1 LCSIVGMAR
10 RSPANALA
18 VTEDAL
24 CVGCQQIVGR
34 RLVRLLDDQLAHLAQ
49 ARAHGNRVLRLDH
62 VVVAHLLA
70 FFNPTIRS
78 LRTIEGAFAQPRVRR
93 AFGTP
98 RIARS
103 TLADAQRLF
112 DPQLLQPLLADLR
125 SRLRTLPRDPRLDA
139 LTRQILA
146 VDATFFEV
154 AARIAW
160 AFAHNASARG
170 TVQLCLHFD
179 VLQGAPVGFTL
190 VDGLTNEQA
199 ELPAQLQSG
208 CLYLLDRGYQTYE
221 HLSRMV
227 AKGSDFVVRLR
238 KSANFTPVEVR
249 PLSAADRLA
258 GVQRDWLVRATD
270 RHYRF
275 PTSVRLVELSV
286 PGAAEAVRLFTN
298 RLDIPAE
305 LIAVLYRHRWQI
317 ELFFRWLK
325 CVASFAHFTSESPDG
340 MALQMYI
347 ALIATLL
354 IAVETGS
361 RPSKYDLSLMS
372 LAVSGLITLEEARA
386 GAAARRA
393 ECTRAAVWQ
402 KAYNARRKNAQR

>member
-1 LCSIVGMAR
+1 MAR
-10 RSPANALA
+10 RIPTREPPAA
-18 VTEDAL
+18 EDTL
-24 CVGCQQIVGR
+24 RVGRQPIVGR
-34 RLVRLLDDQLAHLAQ
+34 RLVRLLDDQLARLAQ
-49 ARAHGNRVLRLDH
+49 ARGHGNRRLRLDH

-70 FFNPTIRS
+70 FFNPTLRS
-78 LRTIEGAFAQPRVRR
+78 LRTIEGAFAQPRIRR
-93 AFGTP
+93 AFGSP

-112 DPQLLQPLLADLR
+112 DPRLLQPLLADLR
-125 SRLRTLPRDPRLDA
+125 SRLGTLPRDPRLDA

-179 VLQGAPVGFTL
+179 VLQGVPVGFTL
-190 VDGLTNEQA
+190 VDGLTHEQA
-199 ELPAQLQSG
+199 ELPATLQAG

-221 HLSRMV
+221 HLGQIV

-238 KSANFTPVEVR
+238 KSANFTPAEVR
-249 PLSAADRLA
+249 PLSAPDRLA
-258 GVQRDWLVRATD
+258 GVQRDWLVQPVD
-270 RHYRF
+270 RPYRC
-275 PTSVRLVELSV
+275 PGPLRLIELGV
-286 PGAAEAVRLFTN
+286 PGVADAVRLFTN

-325 CVASFAHFTSESPDG
+325 CVVGCGHFTSESPDG

-361 RPSKYDLSLMS
+361 RPSKYDLALMS
-372 LAVSGLITLEEARA
+372 LAVSGLITLDEARA

-393 ECTRAAVWQ
+393 ERARAAAWQ
-402 KAYNARRKNAQR
+402 KAYNARRKKEKR